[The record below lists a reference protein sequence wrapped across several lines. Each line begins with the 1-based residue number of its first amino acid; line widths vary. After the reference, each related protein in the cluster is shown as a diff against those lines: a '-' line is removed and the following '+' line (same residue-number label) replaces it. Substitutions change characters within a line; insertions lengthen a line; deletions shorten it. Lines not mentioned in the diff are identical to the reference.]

1 MMDISARIDELTK
14 QQAALMQRHQEDAM
28 NIQRLAGAIAI
39 LTEQLA
45 EDKPDEVSPNGVVA
59 EPETVAP
66 TG

>member
-59 EPETVAP
+59 EPETVQAP
-66 TG
+66 

>member
-1 MMDISARIDELTK
+1 MMDIAARIDELTT

-45 EDKPDEVSPNGVVA
+45 EETPDEVSPNGVVA
-59 EPETVAP
+59 EPETVEAP
-66 TG
+66 

>member
-45 EDKPDEVSPNGVVA
+45 EETPDEVSPNGVVA
-59 EPETVAP
+59 EPETVEAP
-66 TG
+66 

>member
-1 MMDISARIDELTK
+1 MDISARIDELTK

-45 EDKPDEVSPNGVVA
+45 EETPDEVSPNGVVA
-59 EPETVAP
+59 EPETVEAP
-66 TG
+66 

>member
-1 MMDISARIDELTK
+1 MDISARIDELTQ

-45 EDKPDEVSPNGVVA
+45 EDSPDEVSPNGVVA
-59 EPETVAP
+59 EPETVEAP
-66 TG
+66 

>member
-1 MMDISARIDELTK
+1 MMDIAARIDELTK

-45 EDKPDEVSPNGVVA
+45 EDTPDEVSPNGIVA
-59 EPETVAP
+59 EPETVEAP
-66 TG
+66 